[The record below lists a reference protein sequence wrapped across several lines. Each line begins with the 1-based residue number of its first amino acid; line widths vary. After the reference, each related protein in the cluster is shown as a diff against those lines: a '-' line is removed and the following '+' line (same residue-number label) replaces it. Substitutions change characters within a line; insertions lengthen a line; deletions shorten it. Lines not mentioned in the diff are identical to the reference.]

1 MGKPIRSQRK
11 GAGSIYTAHTHKR
24 QGSAKLRPLDFGER
38 KGYVRG
44 VVKEIC
50 HDSGRGA
57 PLAKV
62 QFRHPYR
69 FKKVTQLMVACEG
82 MYVGQYIYCGKRAEL
97 AIGNVLPLT
106 RMPEGSIICNVEAK
120 LADRSVLAKAS
131 GTYAIVVSHNRDSGK
146 TRIKL
151 PSGQKKT
158 VSSRCRAM
166 VGIIAGGGRIEKP
179 VLKAGN
185 SYYRFKAKRNCWPLV
200 RGVAMSPVDHPHGGG
215 NHQHV
220 GFPTTVRRNAPA
232 GQKVGLV
239 AARRTGRL
247 RGGLKGKEYDPEAKK
262 KRIWMPADY
271 LAVATTTI
279 NSISS
284 QRKRLILFVLMSILH
299 KARFPQ

>member
-262 KRIWMPADY
+262 KR
-271 LAVATTTI
+271 
-279 NSISS
+279 
-284 QRKRLILFVLMSILH
+284 K
-299 KARFPQ
+299 

>member
-1 MGKPIRSQRK
+1 
-11 GAGSIYTAHTHKR
+11 
-24 QGSAKLRPLDFGER
+24 
-38 KGYVRG
+38 
-44 VVKEIC
+44 
-50 HDSGRGA
+50 
-57 PLAKV
+57 
-62 QFRHPYR
+62 
-69 FKKVTQLMVACEG
+69 MVACEG
-82 MYVGQYIYCGKRAEL
+82 MYVGQYIYCGKRGVCRPQSFFPDQTFHPAEL

-232 GQKVGLV
+232 GQKVV
-239 AARRTGRL
+239 
-247 RGGLKGKEYDPEAKK
+247 
-262 KRIWMPADY
+262 W
-271 LAVATTTI
+271 
-279 NSISS
+279 
-284 QRKRLILFVLMSILH
+284 H
-299 KARFPQ
+299 CFPL